1 MGNVPVTQ
9 SLTRLGSDT
18 LSYDLVW
25 GKQLATNHIH
35 YTVEAA
41 LKPMEIR
48 FIRVSAK
55 SVKKLPADHLGAG
68 KPAWLF
74 LDEIFVR

>member
-1 MGNVPVTQ
+1 
-9 SLTRLGSDT
+9 
-18 LSYDLVW
+18 
-25 GKQLATNHIH
+25 
-35 YTVEAA
+35 
-41 LKPMEIR
+41 MEIR
-48 FIRVSAK
+48 YIRVSAK